1 MYKIHIGIEIHCAL
15 ATKTKMFSS
24 AYIVQNQDANT
35 SLDIIDLALP
45 GYLPTINKK
54 AVEYGILACEAL
66 HCTIDPILRFDR
78 KNYFYP
84 DLPKGFQITQQFHPL
99 GKNGFIIID
108 GEKVEIER
116 VHLEEDTAKMI
127 HTAQSTK
134 IDFNRCGIPLLEIV
148 SSSQIHSIDQACAYV
163 KALQQRLIYLG
174 ISQGRMDK
182 GQLRCDINVSLSKDA
197 FLLGEKV
204 EIKNINSISHIR
216 QALEYEIERQTS
228 LLNQNKKIDS
238 QTRRFDEKT
247 KTTALLRKKE
257 TQKDYRYFPEPNLP
271 AFHLDKNWIQDI
283 IDKRPLYPEEILD
296 LLKEQGIPDR
306 QAQSLL
312 GQKDLT
318 DFYFAVIK
326 YTERKKDVLHILLSD
341 VRNWIKTNEVSL
353 CDIDPVAFA
362 WVIDQRAENF
372 SMSKIRE
379 WIFDLLKGKDVKK
392 EVEKALRQRPDSQM
406 IENWIEQVC
415 QNNQKSIDDY
425 RHGKKRAL
433 SYLVGQVIKCSKG
446 QADPIDVEKRLR
458 EKLK

>member
-1 MYKIHIGIEIHCAL
+1 M
-15 ATKTKMFSS
+15 
-24 AYIVQNQDANT
+24 
-35 SLDIIDLALP
+35 
-45 GYLPTINKK
+45 
-54 AVEYGILACEAL
+54 
-66 HCTIDPILRFDR
+66 
-78 KNYFYP
+78 
-84 DLPKGFQITQQFHPL
+84 
-99 GKNGFIIID
+99 
-108 GEKVEIER
+108 
-116 VHLEEDTAKMI
+116 
-127 HTAQSTK
+127 
-134 IDFNRCGIPLLEIV
+134 
-148 SSSQIHSIDQACAYV
+148 
-163 KALQQRLIYLG
+163 
-174 ISQGRMDK
+174 
-182 GQLRCDINVSLSKDA
+182 
-197 FLLGEKV
+197 
-204 EIKNINSISHIR
+204 
-216 QALEYEIERQTS
+216 
-228 LLNQNKKIDS
+228 
-238 QTRRFDEKT
+238 
-247 KTTALLRKKE
+247 LRKKE

-296 LLKEQGIPDR
+296 LLKEQGIPDQ

-379 WIFDLLKGKDVKK
+379 WIFDLLKGKDIKK
-392 EVEKALRQRPDSQM
+392 EVERALRQRPDLHM